1 MSQYARYSNRDIR
14 TTYSAPRHLQEQD
27 LATTLRDYELMVIL
41 SPEVGDDV
49 IEESLARLSQG
60 VTSRGGE
67 VVDVNHWGRRR
78 LAYPISRHFEGNY
91 VVSQIKMDPAEV
103 PAMEAALRIQEDVLR
118 HLIVKSGE

>member
-1 MSQYARYSNRDIR
+1 M
-14 TTYSAPRHLQEQD
+14 
-27 LATTLRDYELMVIL
+27 ATTLRDYELMVIL

-49 IEESLARLSQG
+49 IEGSLERLSQG

-78 LAYPISRHFEGNY
+78 LAYPIDRHFEGNY

-103 PAMEAALRIQEDVLR
+103 PGMEAALRISEEVLR
-118 HLIVKSGE
+118 HLVIRSVDLAPGVVAKGSS

>member
-1 MSQYARYSNRDIR
+1 M
-14 TTYSAPRHLQEQD
+14 QEQH

-49 IEESLARLSQG
+49 INESLERLNQG

-78 LAYPISRHFEGNY
+78 LAYPINRHLEGNY
-91 VVSQIKMDPAEV
+91 VVSQIKLDPTEV
-103 PAMEAALRIQEDVLR
+103 PGLEGSLRISEEVIR
-118 HLIVKSGE
+118 HMIVKAGE